1 MRFTS
6 LPVELI
12 RARPRLTVSIVTLLL
27 AALWLAVPLLVYGSP
42 PGDVAMRLAY
52 GREYQVGL
60 TAGPPL
66 AFWLA
71 DIAFRLAGGH
81 IAGVYLLAQLCITAT
96 YWAVFA
102 LGRAT
107 VGAQHAVLA
116 VLLTATIT
124 FFGFPSLD
132 FGPDV
137 LAQPLWALLVV
148 SVWRIVGQGRR
159 SGWFTFSTT
168 AGLLLL
174 TTPAAPFLLA
184 FVAVFAVA
192 TRHGRRAL
200 RSLDPLLALTAILV
214 LALPYLMWLIRA
226 GSLPPAFA
234 ALPPWREALTQGGML
249 VGVMAAALIVLTAL
263 VAVVSL
269 PSRGNPDDTPDVA
282 RRPVAPFARAFV
294 LAFALVPPLA
304 GALVSAATGHERVV
318 GGAGTLLSLC
328 GLAAIVLMRDRITL
342 RHRPALRTIWAAAVA
357 APALAVVAAT
367 LFQPWL
373 GQRELTTAP
382 PARAIGAFFADSF
395 ARRIGQPLPIVAGDP
410 QLAALIGM
418 SAPRPHVLFDATP
431 ERTPWL
437 SLDDMRKRGGVV
449 VWRATDTAGAAPPE
463 IAARF
468 PGLVPELP
476 RAFSRLVNG
485 RLPPLR
491 IGWAIVRPAT
501 P

>member
-12 RARPRLTVSIVTLLL
+12 RARPRLMVWIVALAL

-52 GREYQVGL
+52 GREYQVGI
-60 TAGPPL
+60 APGPPL
-66 AFWLA
+66 SFWLA
-71 DIAFRLAGGH
+71 DIALRLAGGH
-81 IAGVYLLAQLCITAT
+81 IVGVYLLTQVCMVTT
-96 YWAVFA
+96 YWAVFILA
-102 LGRAT
+102 RAI

-124 FFGFPSLD
+124 FVGFPSLD

-148 SVWRIVGQGRR
+148 SIWRILGQSRR
-159 SGWFTFSTT
+159 GGWLTFSIT

-174 TTPAAPFLLA
+174 TTPAAPFLLSFALA
-184 FVAVFAVA
+184 FALA
-192 TRHGRRAL
+192 TRRGRRAL
-200 RSLDPLLALTAILV
+200 ATLDALLALLAILV
-214 LALPYLMWLIRA
+214 LALPYLVWQLRA
-226 GSLPPAFA
+226 GGLPPAWPA
-234 ALPPWREALTQGGML
+234 PPPWREALTQWSVL
-249 VGVMAAALIVLTAL
+249 VGIMAASLFGLLAL
-263 VAVVSL
+263 VTVASL
-269 PSRGNPDDTPDVA
+269 PLRSDRNAAPDVV
-282 RRPVAPFARAFV
+282 RGEVAPFAQGFV
-294 LAFALVPPLA
+294 LTFALAPPLA
-304 GALVSAATGHERVV
+304 GALISVLAGHSHVV
-318 GGAGTLLSLC
+318 GGAGTVLSLS
-328 GLAAIVLMRDRITL
+328 GLAAVVLMRDGIVLHRRPVL
-342 RHRPALRTIWAAAVA
+342 RAIWTAAVA
-357 APALAVVAAT
+357 APALAVIAAT

-373 GQRELTTAP
+373 GQRELATSP
-382 PARAIGAFFADSF
+382 PARAIGAFFTESF
-395 ARRIGQPLPIVAGDP
+395 ARRTGRPLPAVAGDP
-410 QLAALIGM
+410 QIATLIGM
-418 SAPRPHVLFDATP
+418 SAPRPHVFLDASP

-437 SLDDMRKRGGVV
+437 TMDDFRTGGGVV
-449 VWRATDTAGAAPPE
+449 VWRATDTAGAVPPE

-491 IGWAIVRPAT
+491 IGWAIVRPAA